1 MSTEKN
7 LEALITTLESEVV
20 ETTKEVRLENGTN
33 PQPLHSSGFI
43 KTDAIMGP
51 ITISLMEVRCLDEG
65 VARHQSKL
73 INLIE
78 VSLGVL
84 KIENNLS
91 DLVKSEHGR
100 DLLHALGEE
109 KGKILFLP
117 KTVEDFSHLKI
128 RNLLEKVSEK
138 VLIKI
143 VRPKDQKEIFWP
155 RLQKIDTGLGQDEI
169 FQIEYS
175 KLFTMTLQD
184 IFLLTILLK
193 EIIDTGDTDFIKETI
208 KSDRFVITC
217 NDYDYFD
224 EKPVWIITIKNRKVF
239 VEFRLDGTQKDK
251 KDSVI
256 NN

>member
-1 MSTEKN
+1 MNEGN
-7 LEALITTLESEVV
+7 NA
-20 ETTKEVRLENGTN
+20 
-33 PQPLHSSGFI
+33 
-43 KTDAIMGP
+43 TDV
-51 ITISLMEVRCLDEG
+51 MEVRCLDE
-65 VARHQSKL
+65 AIAKHQSKL

-78 VSLGVL
+78 ISLGVL

-91 DLVKSEHGR
+91 DLVKSEQGR

-117 KTVEDFSHLKI
+117 KTVEDFSYLKI
-128 RNLLEKVSEK
+128 KNLLEKVSEK
-138 VLIKI
+138 VPIKI
-143 VRPKDQKEIFWP
+143 VRPKDQREIFWP
-155 RLQKIDTGLGQDEI
+155 RLQKIETGLAQDEI
-169 FQIEYS
+169 FQIEHS

-184 IFLLTILLK
+184 IFLLTILVK
-193 EIIDTGDTDFIKETI
+193 EIVDTGDTDFIKETI
-208 KSDRFVITC
+208 KAERFVIMC

-224 EKPVWIITIKNRKVF
+224 QKPVWIIIIKNKKVS